1 MKYYQIA
8 ELEQLSGIKAHTI
21 RIWEKRYGLIEPERT
36 DTNIRL
42 YSDDQVRKLL
52 NVSTLLTNGN
62 KISKIASFTDTEINA
77 QISKLQSES
86 GNDVVSSYFINELIS
101 SMLEFDELLFEK
113 TFLAAVTKLGMYE
126 AMLGVFYPFLKKVG
140 MMWITESAMPVQEH
154 FASSIIRRKL
164 MVAIDIQQ
172 TTIKSKKKF
181 LLMLPED
188 EWHEIGLLFS
198 HYIIREKGFE
208 TIYLGQNVP
217 YQNMKTLM
225 ELTKPD
231 YVLSFFIARRN
242 EEDLKNIRQQMGLTP
257 SVNLLVAGNSEV
269 TKHLKLIKNV
279 HVLNSPHDLLKFL
292 S

>member
-21 RIWEKRYGLIEPERT
+21 RIWEKRYGLIEPDRT
-36 DTNIRL
+36 NTNIRL
-42 YSDDQVRKLL
+42 YNDDQVRKLL
-52 NVSTLLTNGN
+52 NVSTLLNGGV
-62 KISKIASFTDTEINA
+62 KISKIAAFTDEEINT
-77 QISKLQSES
+77 QIQKLQNQTN
-86 GNDVVSSYFINELIS
+86 NDVISSSYINDLVA
-101 SMLEFDELLFEK
+101 SMLEFDEILFEK
-113 TFLAAVTKLGMYE
+113 TFSLAVSKLGMYT
-126 AMLGVFYPFLKKVG
+126 AMINVFYPFLNKVG
-140 MMWITESAMPVQEH
+140 LMWSTDTAMPVQEH

-164 MVAIDIQQ
+164 MAAIDNQE
-172 TTIKSKKKF
+172 TSVKKKKKF

-217 YQNMKTLM
+217 FQNIKLLV

-231 YVLSFFIARRN
+231 FVLSFFVSRKN
-242 EEDLKNIRQQMGLTP
+242 ENVLKNIRQQMGLP
-257 SVNLLVAGNSEV
+257 SAVTLLVAGNTEV
-269 TKHLKLIKNV
+269 TNHFKSLKNT
-279 HVLNSPHDLLKFL
+279 HVLNSPNDLLKYL